1 MVADITKGNPLKLIL
16 TFALP
21 MLIGNIFQQIYSF
34 ADAAILGYFVGDN
47 ALASVGATAG
57 LVGILISWVMGFT
70 NGGGI
75 IISQALGAKKY
86 NELQKTV
93 TARIYIVIVMSVV
106 IGILGILLSRPLLLL
121 LSTPSN
127 IIDGSEIYIKILFM
141 FIPATVCYN
150 ASSAVLR
157 SLGDAKTPLISLIIS
172 TVLNAGLDFKI

>member
-1 MVADITKGNPLKLIL
+1 MVADMTKGNPLKLIL

-93 TARIYIVIVMSVV
+93 TALIYIVIVMSVV
-106 IGILGILLSRPLLLL
+106 IKTIAFTFINSFKYYRWFGDIYKDTFYVYTGNGLL
-121 LSTPSN
+121 
-127 IIDGSEIYIKILFM
+127 
-141 FIPATVCYN
+141 
-150 ASSAVLR
+150 
-157 SLGDAKTPLISLIIS
+157 
-172 TVLNAGLDFKI
+172 